1 MNIRQIEAFRAVMET
16 GSVTRAAEQL
26 YVSQPA
32 VSKLLRALSDR
43 CGFPLF
49 VRRGSGLVP
58 TPEARLMAVEV
69 ERTFSGIERI
79 AEVAQA
85 LRESRWGQ
93 VTIAAFPALA
103 MRFLPGALSP
113 FLAERPDVRLSLF
126 SRTSP
131 RVGDLT
137 ANQQVD
143 IGLSLLPV
151 EHPYVRSEVV
161 ARFALVCA
169 VPAGHP
175 LTAKAVVQAEDLR
188 DERFI
193 SLGREDRSRFVVDAA
208 FRGRVPQNIQ
218 IEAQMAES
226 ACAFV
231 ASGLGVAIVPPFAT
245 REYAEDRLI
254 ARPFEPRVMMD
265 IWLHVPV
272 SREPSMLTLEI
283 AGLLRSSLA
292 PFDARAEV
300 H

>member
-1 MNIRQIEAFRAVMET
+1 MRIRQIEAFRAVMET

-26 YVSQPA
+26 HVSQPA
-32 VSKLLRALSDR
+32 VSKLLRALADH
-43 CGFPLF
+43 CGFALF
-49 VRRGSGLVP
+49 LRRGSRLVP

-69 ERTFSGIERI
+69 ERAFSGVERV
-79 AEVAQA
+79 AEVARA
-85 LRESRWGQ
+85 LRERRWGQ
-93 VTIAAFPALA
+93 VTLAAFPALA
-103 MRFLPGALSP
+103 MQFLPGALSP

-131 RVGDLT
+131 RIGDLA

-143 IGLSLLPV
+143 LGLSLLPV
-151 EHPYVRSEVV
+151 EHPYVRGEVA

-175 LTAKAVVQAEDLR
+175 LAARPVLQADDLR

-208 FRGRVPQNIQ
+208 FQGRGPQSIR

-231 ASGLGVAIVPPFAT
+231 ASGLGVAIVPPFAAQQ
-245 REYAEDRLI
+245 YPAERLV
-254 ARPFEPRVMMD
+254 ARPFEPPVTMD
-265 IWLHVPV
+265 IWLLVPV
-272 SREPSMLTLEI
+272 SREPSMLTLEVAEVI
-283 AGLLRSSLA
+283 RAALA
-292 PFDARAEV
+292 PFDTR
-300 H
+300 

>member
-1 MNIRQIEAFRAVMET
+1 MNVRQIEAFRAVMET

-32 VSKLLRALSDR
+32 VSKLLRALMEH

-49 VRRGSGLVP
+49 VRRGSRLVP
-58 TPEARLMAVEV
+58 TAEARLMAVEV
-69 ERTFSGIERI
+69 ERTFSGIDRI
-79 AEVAQA
+79 AEVVQA

-113 FLAERPDVRLSLF
+113 FLAERPDVRLSLY

-131 RVGDLT
+131 RIGDLT

-151 EHPYVRSEVV
+151 EHPYVRSEVA

-175 LTAKAVVQAEDLR
+175 LTAKSVLHAEDLR

-193 SLGREDRSRFVVDAA
+193 SLGREDRSRFVVDTA
-208 FRGRVPQNIQ
+208 FQGRIPQSIQ

-231 ASGLGVAIVPPFAT
+231 ANGLGIAIVPPFAAK
-245 REYAEDRLI
+245 EYSEDRLVM
-254 ARPFEPRVMMD
+254 RPFEPRVTMD
-265 IWLHVPV
+265 IWLLVPA

-283 AGLLRSSLA
+283 AEIIRSSLA
-292 PFDARAEV
+292 PFNTSASSI
-300 H
+300 